1 MNELYTYWSDWSSAK
16 IEEQS
21 IDWIKEDEFN
31 WDIDDGEI
39 EINIQTVELDL
50 LDDQELKIF

>member
-1 MNELYTYWSDWSSAK
+1 MYELYTYWSDWANAK

-39 EINIQTVELDL
+39 EINIQTVELSL
-50 LDDQELKIF
+50 LNEQ